1 MFNFSMESIIATVI
15 SIAAFLI
22 SISCHEFS
30 HGYVAYKLG
39 DPTAKNSGRL
49 TLNPL
54 KHFDLLSILFYMV
67 FHFGW
72 AKGVPVNPA
81 YFKDRKKGMVMSA
94 LAGPLTNILL
104 AFISAVILQIYPERV
119 GFGGIGY
126 YFLLYLYQFLYYM
139 LSVNVMLAIF
149 NLIPIPPLDGSKV
162 FFSVF
167 PDRIYYRILSYDRY
181 MLILLLV
188 LVYTGVLDRVITT
201 GAGNLSR
208 IIVQLADMAV
218 FFK

>member
-1 MFNFSMESIIATVI
+1 MFHISLSNIIATVI
-15 SIAAFLI
+15 SIAAFLM
-22 SISCHEFS
+22 SVSCHEFA
-30 HGYVAYKLG
+30 HGYVAHKLG

-72 AKGVPVNPA
+72 AKGVPINPMH
-81 YFKDRKKGMVMSA
+81 FKDTKKGMVMCA

-119 GFGGIGY
+119 AFSGVGY
-126 YFLLYLYQFLYYM
+126 YILLYLYQFLYYM

-167 PDRIYYRILSYDRY
+167 PDRIYYKILSYDRF
-181 MLILLLV
+181 MLIFLLV
-188 LVYTGVLDRVITT
+188 LVYTGVLDRIITT

-208 IIVQLADMAV
+208 IIINLADMAV

>member
-1 MFNFSMESIIATVI
+1 MFNFSLENIIATVI

-22 SISCHEFS
+22 SVSCHEFS

-54 KHFDLLSILFYMV
+54 KHFDLLSVLFYMV

-72 AKGVPVNPA
+72 AKGVPINPA
-81 YFKDRKKGMVMSA
+81 YFKDTKKGMVMSA

-119 GFGGIGY
+119 SFGGIGY
-126 YFLLYLYQFLYYM
+126 HILLYLYQFLYYM

-167 PDRIYYRILSYDRY
+167 PERIYYRILSYDRF
-181 MLILLLV
+181 MLLLLLV

-201 GAGNLSR
+201 GAGNLTR
-208 IIVQLADMAV
+208 IIMQLADMAV